1 MSRRVTIIMDDKTA
15 ILLMDFLGMHSKTTA
30 KNLYE
35 TTKNG
40 YSDNCN
46 IRFEDDYPN
55 YDPEKAYALIEKL
68 YNKLSDE
75 LAPSRNIT
83 IAI

>member
-1 MSRRVTIIMDDKTA
+1 MSRQVTIIMDDKTA
-15 ILLMDFLGMHSKTTA
+15 ILLMDFLGMHSETTA

-35 TTKNG
+35 TIKNE
-40 YSDNCN
+40 YSDTCS

-55 YDPEKAYALIEKL
+55 YDPVKAYMLIEKL

-75 LAPSRNIT
+75 LTPSRNIT